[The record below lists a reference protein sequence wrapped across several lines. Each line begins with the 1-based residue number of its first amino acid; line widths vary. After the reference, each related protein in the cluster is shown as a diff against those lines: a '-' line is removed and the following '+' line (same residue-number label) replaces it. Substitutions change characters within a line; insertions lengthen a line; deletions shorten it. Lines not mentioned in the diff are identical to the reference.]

1 MAKNRVPCNQ
11 ETAAAFGDQ
20 AERVHEYLIELS
32 DLAQAALDEW
42 PDAGGTGE
50 LRTLLF
56 EMLES
61 AESGARRWRELAA
74 RLEGVAVESAHLHL
88 VDGELMS
95 VPTGGEVDEADVVD
109 TIDTA
114 AP

>member
-1 MAKNRVPCNQ
+1 MLKNRVPCNQ
-11 ETAAAFGDQ
+11 ETAAGFGDQ
-20 AERVHEYLIELS
+20 AERVHEQLIELS
-32 DLAQAALDEW
+32 DLAQVALDEW

-56 EMLES
+56 DVLEA

-74 RLEGVAVESAHLHL
+74 RLEGLAVEAAHLHL
-88 VDGELMS
+88 IDGELMA
-95 VPTGGEVDEADVVD
+95 VVDEADVVD

-114 AP
+114 AG

>member
-11 ETAAAFGDQ
+11 ETAAGFGDL
-20 AERVHEYLIELS
+20 AERLHEQLIELS
-32 DLAQAALDEW
+32 DLAQGALDEW

-56 EMLES
+56 EVLEA

-74 RLEGVAVESAHLHL
+74 RLEGVAAEALHLHL
-88 VDGELMS
+88 VDGELV
-95 VPTGGEVDEADVVD
+95 VPDYEGEADVVD

-114 AP
+114 AS

>member
-1 MAKNRVPCNQ
+1 MANDRVPCNQ
-11 ETAAAFGDQ
+11 ETAAGFGDQ
-20 AERVHEYLIELS
+20 AERVHEQLIELS
-32 DLAQAALDEW
+32 DLAQSALDEW

-56 EMLES
+56 EVLES

-74 RLEGVAVESAHLHL
+74 RLEGLAVEAVHVHL
-88 VDGELMS
+88 VDGEL
-95 VPTGGEVDEADVVD
+95 VTVVDEADVVD

-114 AP
+114 AS

>member
-11 ETAAAFGDQ
+11 ETAAGFGDLT
-20 AERVHEYLIELS
+20 ERLHEQLIELS
-32 DLAQAALDEW
+32 DLAQGALDEW

-56 EMLES
+56 EVLEA

-74 RLEGVAVESAHLHL
+74 RLEGVAVEAAHLHL
-88 VDGELMS
+88 IDGELMA
-95 VPTGGEVDEADVVD
+95 VVDDVDVVD

-114 AP
+114 AS

>member
-11 ETAAAFGDQ
+11 ETAAGFGDQ
-20 AERVHEYLIELS
+20 AERVHDQLLELS
-32 DLAQAALDEW
+32 DLAQSALDEW

-56 EMLES
+56 EVLEA
-61 AESGARRWRELAA
+61 AEGGAHRWRELAA
-74 RLEGVAVESAHLHL
+74 RLEALAVEASHLHL
-88 VDGELMS
+88 IDGELIA
-95 VPTGGEVDEADVVD
+95 VVDEADVVD

-114 AP
+114 ASA

>member
-11 ETAAAFGDQ
+11 ETAAGFGDQ
-20 AERVHEYLIELS
+20 AERVHEQLIELS
-32 DLAQAALDEW
+32 DLAQSALDEW

-56 EMLES
+56 DVLEA
-61 AESGARRWRELAA
+61 AESGAHRWRELAA
-74 RLEGVAVESAHLHL
+74 RLEALAVDAAHLHL
-88 VDGELMS
+88 IDGAVVA
-95 VPTGGEVDEADVVD
+95 VPDEIGEVDVVD

-114 AP
+114 VPA